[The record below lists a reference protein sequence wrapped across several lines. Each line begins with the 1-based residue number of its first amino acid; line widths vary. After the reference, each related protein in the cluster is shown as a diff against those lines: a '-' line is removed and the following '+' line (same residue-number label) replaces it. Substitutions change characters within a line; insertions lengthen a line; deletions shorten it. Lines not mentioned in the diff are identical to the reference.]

1 MEELLKGD
9 KSFSRNISFSGG
21 DLDVSLELEVNKST
35 IFIFFVVEKFVEWKM
50 GDQLWAKVVGYFWWS
65 CMVVKDFYE
74 DFYIKMKG
82 ESMLFLEL

>member
-35 IFIFFVVEKFVEWKM
+35 IFIFFVVEKSVEWKM
-50 GDQLWAKVVGYFWWS
+50 GD
-65 CMVVKDFYE
+65 
-74 DFYIKMKG
+74 
-82 ESMLFLEL
+82 